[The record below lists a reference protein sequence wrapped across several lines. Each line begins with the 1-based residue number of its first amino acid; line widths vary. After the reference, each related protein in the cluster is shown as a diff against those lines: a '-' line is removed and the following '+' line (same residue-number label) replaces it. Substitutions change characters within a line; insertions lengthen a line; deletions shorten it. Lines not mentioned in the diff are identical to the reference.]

1 MNLMIPP
8 CSLEICNDSDYLLK
22 EILNIRSNY
31 EITDIRIIKN
41 IQTKPSQAL
50 PSFILAHFTCTKPHP
65 MTQNQYSNPLEIS
78 VIAGGPWQ
86 REPRIRHMVP
96 RLRHPSQIWQ
106 WWIAKNCHRHLPWPI
121 FGTLLEISTKICKS
135 F

>member
-1 MNLMIPP
+1 MIPP

-86 REPRIRHMVP
+86 R
-96 RLRHPSQIWQ
+96 
-106 WWIAKNCHRHLPWPI
+106 AKNPTYGAAVTP
-121 FGTLLEISTKICKS
+121 S
-135 F
+135 FTNLAMVDSQKLSPTSAMADIWNTIGDIN